1 MEKVKEGRGMRKRF
15 SLVTV
20 ISLVLLSLVAGSL
33 LNNVISG
40 DSIYE
45 QINKFKDVLSITE
58 KYYVED
64 VDTQKLTEAAVK
76 GVLGQLDP
84 HSVYIPA
91 SQLERVKEQFRG
103 SFEGVGI
110 EYSILNDTLMVVAP
124 IVGGPSEALGIE
136 AGDKIV
142 KIDDTSAVGI
152 TSSGVQQKLRGPKGT
167 KVKVSIVRVGI
178 KNVLDFVITRDKIPL
193 YTVDASYM
201 VDDRIG
207 YIKVTRFAA
216 KTHDEFV
223 EAVSRLKHAGM
234 KRLVLD
240 LRTNAGGYLEQAF
253 KVADELMPKG
263 RKIVYTKGRRREFN
277 EEYISTGAGRFA
289 DASLVVLVNNGSA
302 SASEIVAG
310 AIQDWDRGL
319 IVGETTFGKGLVQ
332 RQFDLKDGSAFR
344 LTTARYYTPSGR
356 LIQRDF
362 GKDRQDYQ
370 RAAYQRDEEEGENVT
385 HEAEKDTNRPEH
397 LTLSMGRTVYGGG
410 GITPDYIVKGD
421 RINQYTVQLLSKLAF
436 LEFADKYLEKK
447 EAAIRAKYA
456 DSEKYV
462 SGFEVTQEML
472 DNLLSI
478 AQAREVEFDKELYE
492 KDLKYIKAYV
502 KAFVARRIWD
512 REGYSRVML
521 SVDHQFRKAL
531 TLFPEAEEISRNLS
545 SLK

>member
-1 MEKVKEGRGMRKRF
+1 
-15 SLVTV
+15 
-20 ISLVLLSLVAGSL
+20 
-33 LNNVISG
+33 
-40 DSIYE
+40 
-45 QINKFKDVLSITE
+45 
-58 KYYVED
+58 
-64 VDTQKLTEAAVK
+64 
-76 GVLGQLDP
+76 
-84 HSVYIPA
+84 VYIPA
-91 SQLERVKEQFRG
+91 SQLESVTEQFRG

-142 KIDDTSAVGI
+142 RIDDTSAVGI
-152 TSSGVQQKLRGPKGT
+152 TSPGVQQKLRGPKGT
-167 KVKVSIVRVGI
+167 KVKVSIVRSGM
-178 KNVLDFVITRDKIPL
+178 KNLLDFVITRDKIPL

-201 VDDRIG
+201 IDDRVG

-216 KTHDEFV
+216 KTHDEFMK
-223 EAVSRLKHAGM
+223 AVSKLKDAGM

-277 EEYISTGAGRFA
+277 DEYISSGAGRFA

-356 LIQRDF
+356 LIQREF
-362 GKDRQDYQ
+362 GTDRQDYQ

-397 LTLSMGRTVYGGG
+397 LTLSIGRTVYGGG

-421 RINQYTVQLLSKLAF
+421 RITQYTVQLRIKLAF
-436 LEFADKYLEKK
+436 LEFADTYLEKN
-447 EAAIRAKYA
+447 EAAIREKYGT
-456 DSEKYV
+456 DSERYV
-462 SGFEVTQEML
+462 NEFEVSQEML

-478 AQAREVEFDKELYE
+478 ALAREVEFDKESYE

-502 KAFVARRIWD
+502 KGSVARRIWD

-521 SVDHQFRKAL
+521 SIDHQFKKAL